1 MAMIYIDGVEMPSPA
16 EFSVEFEDVGDMGRR
31 NALGQR
37 LVDRVA
43 VKRIITV
50 SWPRL
55 DREKAALIMAAAC
68 GNVFFEAGYHD
79 PETGEMRTGTFRV
92 VSRSAVMHRAEEGGA
107 VWAQLDMKWEE
118 R

>member
-16 EFSVEFEDVGDMGRR
+16 EFSVEFEDVGDFGRR

-43 VKRIITV
+43 VKRIISV
-50 SWPRL
+50 GWPRL
-55 DREKAALIMAAAC
+55 DGEKAAAIMAAVS
-68 GNVFFEAGYHD
+68 GRVFFEAMYHD
-79 PETGEMRTGTFRV
+79 PETGDMRTGTFRV
-92 VSRSAVMHRAEEGGA
+92 ISRNAVMHRFEEVGA
-107 VWAQLDMKWEE
+107 SWAQLDMKWEE